1 MLYLIANNINVEWK
15 VLNLHLQW
23 ANTMFDMRQKYNTFA
38 ADNLYWPDF
47 IGFTYNPH
55 LMFLW
60 GAMDRKTTLWKILYR
75 QNASLR

>member
-1 MLYLIANNINVEWK
+1 
-15 VLNLHLQW
+15 
-23 ANTMFDMRQKYNTFA
+23 MFDMRQKYNTFA

-75 QNASLR
+75 QNASL